1 MELNENL
8 DSVLLYYERL
18 GFYPPPPAKQLF
30 LFLDSAAACLAQQ
43 KLLLESKARAQT
55 GLYTCQSKVAPGR
68 LFARHNALSLLGE
81 GDLQEEFYA
90 LFGDML
96 KGRDTPEM
104 SIKPE

>member
-8 DSVLLYYERL
+8 DSVPGFIMNGLD
-18 GFYPPPPAKQLF
+18 FYPPPPAKQLF

-55 GLYTCQSKVAPGR
+55 GLYTCQSKVAPGDYLR
-68 LFARHNALSLLGE
+68 GIMRYHFLGE

-90 LFGDML
+90 LFRGHA
-96 KGRDTPEM
+96 
-104 SIKPE
+104 